1 MIGRAKVSIYCHAT
15 EDRDKVIE
23 VFSNFTPERKFIEEE
38 VMGHFGNRISILRAD
53 IKKDAS
59 SLLQGL
65 LRKLSEE
72 DFQEVVNSLHDR
84 IDDNRRFHLR
94 LDKQEAFF
102 RKIALSRGSDGIDC
116 AFKLVVYTKGKT
128 LESLKGWICETGIR
142 DRSALST

>member
-15 EDRDKVIE
+15 EDRDKIIE
-23 VFSNFTPERKFIEEE
+23 VFNNFTPKRNLNEEE
-38 VMGHFGNRISILRAD
+38 VMGHFGNRISIFRAD

-84 IDDNRRFHLR
+84 IDGDRRFHLR

-102 RKIALSRGSDGIDC
+102 GKIALNRGPDGIDC
-116 AFKLVVYTKGKT
+116 AFKLIVYTKGKT
-128 LESLKGWICETGIR
+128 LECLKGWICETGIR